1 MFICLVFS
9 FFFFFLLIRKM
20 IRSMT
25 LIRETIRT
33 VTFLIRCT
41 PNFQTPLHLFMTV
54 KVGLQYIEIQGGNT
68 WLKWKYSIVN
78 CVDIC

>member
-1 MFICLVFS
+1 MLNSDKGLRAALRNRKEVFTIGS
-9 FFFFFLLIRKM
+9 RRWLARSRKL
-20 IRSMT
+20 T
-25 LIRETIRT
+25 L
-33 VTFLIRCT
+33 
-41 PNFQTPLHLFMTV
+41 LHLFMTV